1 MIKRD
6 RRRGGDRRLNERYS
20 LELEITCEATSGRFV
35 GTMSDLSS
43 TGCFVL
49 AEGDVED
56 GDQIKV
62 EIPLMTGGTVA
73 FWGRVANHVPELG
86 FGVTFTGLTDAQKS
100 YLERFTDTL
109 RYD

>member
-1 MIKRD
+1 
-6 RRRGGDRRLNERYS
+6 
-20 LELEITCEATSGRFV
+20 
-35 GTMSDLSS
+35 MSDLSS

-56 GDQIKV
+56 GDRIKI
-62 EIPLMTGGTVA
+62 EIPLMTGGTVS
-73 FWGRVANHVPELG
+73 FWGQVANHVPELG
-86 FGVTFTGLTDAQKS
+86 FGVKFVGLTDAQRS